1 VVPNDLTFEA
11 HYRVKQLADM
21 WQLGRET
28 VRLLVK
34 DEPDVIRV
42 RCGRKKSRTSYSVPE
57 SVASRIHNRL
67 RAGRTGP

>member
-1 VVPNDLTFEA
+1 MLSNDMAFEV

-57 SVASRIHNRL
+57 SVATRIHNRL
-67 RAGRTGP
+67 RAGRAGP